1 MDGVTHPEFT
11 SNCLA
16 QNRVCKYRQLFIF
29 SNEAKHYKQNT
40 MKQPV
45 EGKVLGK
52 SVAYPQTY
60 SPQILVAV
68 PRSLN
73 REIYKLDS
81 AALPFCG
88 QDVWHAYELSFL
100 TQKGLPV
107 TGVLKLV
114 YPAHSEFLVESKS
127 LKLYLNSFNME
138 RFGDTPAEGIQMVLD
153 VIGKDLKLLLKI
165 PIKIGFFDHNSELL
179 PYDFNDFELLEAAE
193 EVSRLHFESF
203 IETPALLTTATTP
216 ETEMR
221 VGTHLLRSN
230 CKITFQPDW
239 GSAFI
244 FMKGP
249 KLPQRKGLLQYLVSI
264 RNENHFHE
272 EICEMIYKRLWD
284 QFSPEQLMVT
294 CIYTRRGGI
303 DICPARASHPDLLPQ
318 NLINPN
324 QLSLKLL
331 RQ

>member
-1 MDGVTHPEFT
+1 
-11 SNCLA
+11 
-16 QNRVCKYRQLFIF
+16 
-29 SNEAKHYKQNT
+29 
-40 MKQPV
+40 MKQTV

-52 SVAYPQTY
+52 QIAYPQTY
-60 SPQILVAV
+60 SPNILVAV

-73 REIYKLDS
+73 RDRYGIDS

-100 TQKGLPV
+100 THKGLPV

-114 YPAHSEFLVESKS
+114 YPTHSDFLVESKS

-138 RFGDTPAEGIQMVLD
+138 RFGETPAKGLQIVLD
-153 VIGKDLKLLLKI
+153 TINKDLEQLLKI
-165 PIKIGFFDHNSELL
+165 SPKLGFFDHNSALL
-179 PYDFNDFELLEAAE
+179 PYDFNGFELLEAADAINM
-193 EVSRLHFESF
+193 LHFESYT
-203 IETPALLTTATTP
+203 ETPSLLKTGNTS
-216 ETEMR
+216 ETELR

-244 FMKGP
+244 LMKGSKIP
-249 KLPQRKGLLQYLVSI
+249 ERSALLQYLVSI

-284 QFSPEQLMVT
+284 LFSPDQLMVT

-303 DICPARASHPDLLPQ
+303 DICPARASQPGLLPQ